1 MLYAERSSGR
11 SHRPLTASAKV
22 LDPSNTA
29 HALSSHQEAQKRAIE
44 EAHLRAEAERQQ
56 DNELLTAVASSSN
69 LSAPASPSVSRPTS
83 PGRRTAKEADLSFSD
98 STSED
103 DSNPHPPRPRN
114 GKGIHF
120 CSFFIT
126 FKLNKCTFLGRT
138 VVDDDDDEVPNR
150 RPPKKRMFH
159 YIDMQN
165 IYTQL
170 LTQARNG
177 QSSSWMMLKR

>member
-1 MLYAERSSGR
+1 MLYAESSSGR
-11 SHRPLTASAKV
+11 SHRPITASAKV

-44 EAHLRAEAERQQ
+44 EARLRAEAEKQQ
-56 DNELLTAVASSSN
+56 DELSTPVASSSN

-98 STSED
+98 SASD
-103 DSNPHPPRPRN
+103 DDGNPRPPRPRN

-120 CSFFIT
+120 CSFSVT

-138 VVDDDDDEVPNR
+138 VVDDDNDEVPNR
-150 RPPKKRMFH
+150 RPPKKRTSTA
-159 YIDMQN
+159 YQYD
-165 IYTQL
+165 TCL
-170 LTQARNG
+170 LN
-177 QSSSWMMLKR
+177 

>member
-1 MLYAERSSGR
+1 MLYAESGSGQ
-11 SHRPLTASAKV
+11 SHRPITASAKV

-44 EAHLRAEAERQQ
+44 EARLRAEAEKQQ
-56 DNELLTAVASSSN
+56 DELSTPVASSSN

-83 PGRRTAKEADLSFSD
+83 PGRRTVKEADLSFSD
-98 STSED
+98 SATD
-103 DSNPHPPRPRN
+103 DDGNPRPPRPRN

-120 CSFFIT
+120 CSFSVT

-150 RPPKKRMFH
+150 RPPKKRTSTA
-159 YIDMQN
+159 YQYD
-165 IYTQL
+165 TCL
-170 LTQARNG
+170 LN
-177 QSSSWMMLKR
+177 

>member
-1 MLYAERSSGR
+1 MLYAESSSGR
-11 SHRPLTASAKV
+11 SHRSITASAKV

-44 EAHLRAEAERQQ
+44 EARLRAEAEKQQ
-56 DNELLTAVASSSN
+56 DELSTPVASSSN

-98 STSED
+98 SASD
-103 DSNPHPPRPRN
+103 DDGNPRPPRPRN

-120 CSFFIT
+120 CSFSVT

-138 VVDDDDDEVPNR
+138 VVDDDDDEIPNR
-150 RPPKKRMFH
+150 RPPKKRTSTA
-159 YIDMQN
+159 YQYDTCLIN
-165 IYTQL
+165 
-170 LTQARNG
+170 
-177 QSSSWMMLKR
+177 